1 MLLPCLMRVKS
12 LIVSLYLMQLPSI
25 NYRIS
30 ADYGRLEM
38 VKTSSSRA
46 KDFFGSTMNLCA
58 KMNSKAKPNSL
69 VIGESLFKHVKS
81 LGGYGFGKADSYSVD
96 HDTKYIIYSVDT
108 SRQSIGRFS
117 GVLHA
122 RRTLNKLS
130 DDMIKE
136 NVKAETERA
145 RTKSYQISYSVLN
158 IGRSRKRA
166 LTDLATS
173 IDVHMFEGSIIPFV
187 PSADY
192 QSLHRQDKSFI
203 YGRSGCGKSR
213 VIYEIIK
220 KRLAEFNRVFIINPR
235 PILGIESRRIGLS
248 KLVDE
253 LNSGDAVIWDNFP
266 DDLLNRDI
274 YAMEHAL
281 KIVSSKRMRCLL
293 VALKP
298 KYLELS
304 NDITDMSELYKN
316 NIYYERDSIQA
327 VLEAYGNSISPFK
340 NIYQKHVAKNLIRV
354 AGILWQ
360 KEPLPITVLDFFKEL
375 VQNKQLTQ
383 SRI

>member
-1 MLLPCLMRVKS
+1 M
-12 LIVSLYLMQLPSI
+12 
-25 NYRIS
+25 
-30 ADYGRLEM
+30 
-38 VKTSSSRA
+38 
-46 KDFFGSTMNLCA
+46 
-58 KMNSKAKPNSL
+58 SK
-69 VIGESLFKHVKS
+69 
-81 LGGYGFGKADSYSVD
+81 
-96 HDTKYIIYSVDT
+96 
-108 SRQSIGRFS
+108 Q
-117 GVLHA
+117 
-122 RRTLNKLS
+122 KLS
-130 DDMIKE
+130 E
-136 NVKAETERA
+136 QEA
-145 RTKSYQISYSVLN
+145 KSYQISYSVLN

-173 IDVHMFEGSIIPFV
+173 IDVQLMFEGSIIPFV

-253 LNSGDAVIWDNFP
+253 LNLGDAVVWDNFP
-266 DDLLNRDI
+266 DDLLSRDI

-281 KIVSSKRMRCLL
+281 KIISSKRMRCLL

-316 NIYYERDSIQA
+316 NIYYERESIQA
-327 VLEAYGNSISPFK
+327 VL
-340 NIYQKHVAKNLIRV
+340 KHMVIV
-354 AGILWQ
+354 
-360 KEPLPITVLDFFKEL
+360 
-375 VQNKQLTQ
+375 
-383 SRI
+383 